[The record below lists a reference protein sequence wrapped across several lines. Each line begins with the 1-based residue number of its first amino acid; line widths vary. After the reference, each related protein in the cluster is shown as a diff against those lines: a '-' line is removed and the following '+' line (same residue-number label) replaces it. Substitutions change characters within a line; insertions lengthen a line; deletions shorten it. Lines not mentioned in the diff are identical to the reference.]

1 MVDVHT
7 NVIGRDLDLDVIG
20 KNGNDLY
27 AGEGGLAALLGIRGA
42 DAHQAVHTGLSAEHA
57 ECVLALNRDGGPVD
71 TDDFGGRAIVDRDL
85 PTAAGAVLHVHLEQH
100 EGPILGLQATL
111 PGLDGQNR
119 TAMVEFTGEPTG
131 ELHLIDGAREF
142 GSGLGGLGDELSA
155 VLLPHLL
162 GELEGGA
169 GVGQALARAIHKRHV
184 TLHLGELG
192 HVSASRIGIVP
203 KTGGGARLLQ
213 FAHAAAGLI
222 DVQICLD
229 LGKARLE
236 GVQIGGGH
244 NAAALIGH

>member
-1 MVDVHT
+1 
-7 NVIGRDLDLDVIG
+7 
-20 KNGNDLY
+20 
-27 AGEGGLAALLGIRGA
+27 
-42 DAHQAVHTGLSAEHA
+42 
-57 ECVLALNRDGGPVD
+57 
-71 TDDFGGRAIVDRDL
+71 
-85 PTAAGAVLHVHLEQH
+85 
-100 EGPILGLQATL
+100 
-111 PGLDGQNR
+111 
-119 TAMVEFTGEPTG
+119 MVEFTGEPTG

-169 GVGQALARAIHKRHV
+169 GVGQALTRAIHKRHV

-192 HVSASRIGIVP
+192 HVRASRIGIVP

>member
-1 MVDVHT
+1 M
-7 NVIGRDLDLDVIG
+7 
-20 KNGNDLY
+20 
-27 AGEGGLAALLGIRGA
+27 
-42 DAHQAVHTGLSAEHA
+42 
-57 ECVLALNRDGGPVD
+57 
-71 TDDFGGRAIVDRDL
+71 
-85 PTAAGAVLHVHLEQH
+85 
-100 EGPILGLQATL
+100 
-111 PGLDGQNR
+111 
-119 TAMVEFTGEPTG
+119 
-131 ELHLIDGAREF
+131 REF

-192 HVSASRIGIVP
+192 HVRAGCIGIVP

-213 FAHAAAGLI
+213 FAHTAAGLI

-236 GVQIGGGH
+236 SVQIGGGH